1 MAGGKETPRQKMI
14 GMMYLVLTALLAL
27 NVSKDILDAFVR
39 VNKGL
44 EATNASFTGQN
55 EKLYAEFDVQ
65 KSLNEEK
72 VRPYYDAAYEAKALT
87 QELYDYIHEI
97 KKEIVAEVDQLKG
110 QDEEIEKRLD
120 NVSLIEKKDDYDIPT
135 HIMVGDGTTN
145 IEKFKATELKNKLA
159 EFREN
164 MLGLLDRSN
173 LSIANKQAVLES
185 LGDLGIHTEDPKP
198 EELSEDEKKDQYAK
212 KWETR
217 NFFHNVSIASITI
230 LTNMQNDIRNAESRI
245 VNTLL
250 GQISAQDF
258 KFDTLAAKVIAP
270 TSYVLLGEEY
280 TADIFVAAFSTTQ
293 DPVVKL
299 GKVDTTEGKV
309 ELMGEG
315 DTSGVVVDKGVGT
328 YTVRA
333 SSEGLKTYSGVIEVQ
348 APSGAINRYPFFS
361 EYMVAKPTAVVS
373 PDKMNVFYIG
383 VDNPVSVSAP
393 GVAMEDLNVSISSGS
408 ITATSK
414 SQGKYVVKVSGGN
427 ETVVSISTKTPE
439 GGTKSLGKS
448 DFRIKRVP
456 DPVAYIA
463 GQKDGL
469 ITAGKLVAAGA
480 VIPKMENFDFDL
492 TFRVTAFELSMNVGG
507 DFVTMQTTGN
517 QLSAE
522 MANRI
527 RGAKRNTKVYIEEI
541 KAVGPDGVPRKLAPI
556 NLKLN

>member
-1 MAGGKETPRQKMI
+1 MI

-55 EKLYAEFDVQ
+55 EKLYAEFEVQ
-65 KSLNEEK
+65 KALNTEK
-72 VRPYYDAAYEAKALT
+72 VGPYYDAAAEAKRLT
-87 QELYDYIHEI
+87 QDLYDYIHSV
-97 KKEIVAEVDQLKG
+97 KKQIVEEVDQLQG
-110 QDEEIEKRLD
+110 QDAEIEKRLD

-135 HIMVGDGTTN
+135 HIMLGDGSTN
-145 IEKFKATELKNKLA
+145 IDKFRAAELKGKLID
-159 EFREN
+159 FRTS
-164 MLGLLDRSN
+164 MLGLLDRPG
-173 LSIANKQAVLES
+173 LSVANKQAVLES
-185 LGDLGIHTEDPKP
+185 LDDLGIHTDDPKP
-198 EELSEDEKKDQYAK
+198 EELSEDEQKDPNAK

-217 NFFHNVSIASITI
+217 NFYHNVAIASITI

-250 GQISAQDF
+250 GQISAQDY

-293 DPVVKL
+293 DPEVKL
-299 GKVDTTEGKV
+299 GAVDTTGGKV
-309 ELMGEG
+309 ELQGEG
-315 DTSGVVVDKGVGT
+315 DTTGVIVEKGVGT
-328 YTVRA
+328 YTKRA
-333 SSEGLKTYSGVIEVQ
+333 SSEGLKTYSGVIEVKN
-348 APSGAINRYPFFS
+348 PSGTISKYPFFS

-393 GVAMEDLNVSISSGS
+393 GVAMEDLSVSISTGS

-414 SQGKYVVKVSGGN
+414 SQGKYVVKVSGGG
-427 ETVVSISTKTPE
+427 EAVVSVSTKTPE
-439 GGTKSLGKS
+439 GGSKSLGKS

-469 ITAGKLVAAGA
+469 INSGKLIAAGA

-517 QLSAE
+517 RLSPE

-527 RGAKRNTKVYIEEI
+527 QSAKRNTKVYIEEI